1 MKFWIKHFLN
11 MTIKISNEFLKLLKD
26 QVRYI
31 YKDKPR
37 AALKFRK
44 DLLKNLKKDLK
55 HPFHFKKSR
64 YYDNG
69 NIRDYV
75 FKGYVSVYEV
85 DIESETVYVFG
96 FIKHK
101 ESL

>member
-1 MKFWIKHFLN
+1 MI
-11 MTIKISNEFLKLLKD
+11 IKISNEFLKLLKE
-26 QVRYI
+26 QVHYI

-44 DLLKNLKKDLK
+44 DLLRNIKKDLK
-55 HPFHFKKSR
+55 HPFLFKKSR
-64 YYDNG
+64 YFDDE

-85 DIESETVYVFG
+85 DTENNIVVVFG
-96 FIKHK
+96 FIKYK
-101 ESL
+101 DTL

>member
-1 MKFWIKHFLN
+1 
-11 MTIKISNEFLKLLKD
+11 MTIKISNEFLELLKE
-26 QVRYI
+26 QVHYI

-44 DLLKNLKKDLK
+44 DLLRNIKKDLI
-55 HPFHFKKSR
+55 HPFLFKKSI
-64 YYDNG
+64 YFDNE

-85 DIESETVYVFG
+85 DIDKNIVFVFS
-96 FIKHK
+96 FIKYRD
-101 ESL
+101 SF

>member
-1 MKFWIKHFLN
+1 
-11 MTIKISNEFLKLLKD
+11 MTIKISNEFLKSLKE
-26 QVRYI
+26 QVYYI

-44 DLLKNLKKDLK
+44 DLLRNIKKDLK
-55 HPFHFKKSR
+55 HPFHFTKSK
-64 YYDNG
+64 YFDDE

-85 DIESETVYVFG
+85 DAEKNIVFVFG
-96 FIKHK
+96 FIKYK

>member
-1 MKFWIKHFLN
+1 MIVN
-11 MTIKISNEFLKLLKD
+11 ISNEYLKLLTN
-26 QVRYI
+26 QVRFI

-37 AALKFRK
+37 AAFKFRK
-44 DLLKNLKKDLK
+44 ELLKNIKKDLRQ
-55 HPFHFKKSR
+55 PFHFKKSI
-64 YYDNG
+64 YFDNE

-85 DIESETVYVFG
+85 AVEKNSVSVFG

-101 ESL
+101 KSL

>member
-1 MKFWIKHFLN
+1 MIVS
-11 MTIKISNEFLKLLKD
+11 ISNEFLKLLTD

-44 DLLKNLKKDLK
+44 DLLKNIKKDLK
-55 HPFHFKKSR
+55 QPFHFKKSR
-64 YYDNG
+64 YIENE

-75 FKGYVSVYEV
+75 FKGYVVVYEV
-85 DIESETVYVFG
+85 DMEKNIGSVFG

-101 ESL
+101 DSL